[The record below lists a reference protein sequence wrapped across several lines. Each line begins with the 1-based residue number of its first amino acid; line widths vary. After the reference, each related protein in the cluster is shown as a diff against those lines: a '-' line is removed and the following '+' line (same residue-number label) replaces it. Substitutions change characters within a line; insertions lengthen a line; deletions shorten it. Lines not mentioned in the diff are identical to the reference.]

1 MPPRDDVFRS
11 RSARTN
17 ASDVACDGVVVRL
30 ELWVRRPWRA
40 PPLSVRSK
48 KKKFKTT
55 FKLVR
60 CQLNLKSDYHYVH
73 LDPIKELNSIAV
85 VISIGNDAMFTWG
98 GKTFVVV
105 KHGCALWWNW
115 GASQK
120 MHSILEAL
128 HQAVLILS
136 ISATALVTAASKRA
150 CLLGLMAVAIAEF
163 PRSSE

>member
-1 MPPRDDVFRS
+1 M
-11 RSARTN
+11 
-17 ASDVACDGVVVRL
+17 
-30 ELWVRRPWRA
+30 
-40 PPLSVRSK
+40 RSK

-73 LDPIKELNSIAV
+73 LDPIKELNSIVV

-128 HQAVLILS
+128 HLGTRRKSAQLGSTGRAHEARSLVMLLCSVRIRHGAQS
-136 ISATALVTAASKRA
+136 I
-150 CLLGLMAVAIAEF
+150 GD
-163 PRSSE
+163 